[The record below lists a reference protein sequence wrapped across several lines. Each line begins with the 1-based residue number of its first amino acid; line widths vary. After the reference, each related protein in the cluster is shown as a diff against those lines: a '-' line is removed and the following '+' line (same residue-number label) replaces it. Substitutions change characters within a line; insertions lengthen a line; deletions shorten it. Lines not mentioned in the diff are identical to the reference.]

1 MPAEFRMDGIDLLEG
16 RYPPLAG
23 LNSRDA
29 EAASTAWLA
38 NPLHM
43 DYARKW
49 LEAVGRELA
58 PYAAGA
64 APAGGA
70 AAKDHGPPVANPPLL
85 FVQLDDDVAG
95 GRADCGGPG
104 GWRFFAS

>member
-16 RYPPLAG
+16 RYQPLAG

-29 EAASTAWLA
+29 EAAASAWLA

-43 DYARKW
+43 DYSRKW
-49 LEAVGRELA
+49 LEAGGREPA

-70 AAKDHGPPVANPPLL
+70 VAKDQGPRVANPPLL

-95 GRADCGGPG
+95 GHTNRAGP
-104 GWRFFAS
+104 A